1 MKPTRAPTPP
11 LTLTLT
17 PALTLVLWYTP
28 RVPSVY
34 CALVHHP
41 VLDRQGEE
49 VTTSVTNLDVHDI
62 ARSARTYGLRGYF
75 VVSPIEAQ
83 HPVVQRIVDHW
94 CSGAGRHRFPERGE
108 AIALV
113 EVCRTIDD
121 AIAEIAAR
129 DGRAP
134 RLVVTSAKSGRG
146 RSSYAEEAERLR
158 NEVRPTLLL
167 FGTGHGLSERVLRRA
182 DAFLEPI
189 QGPSEFN
196 HLSVRAAV
204 AITLDRLFAREFP
217 AHNPI

>member
-1 MKPTRAPTPP
+1 MST
-11 LTLTLT
+11 
-17 PALTLVLWYTP
+17 
-28 RVPSVY
+28 VY

-41 VLDRQGEE
+41 VVDRQGEE

-62 ARSARTYGLRGYF
+62 ARSARTYGLKGYF

-113 EVCRTIDD
+113 RVCLSVDD
-121 AIAEIAAR
+121 AIAEIQAEE
-129 DGRAP
+129 GKTP
-134 RLVVTSAKSGRG
+134 RLVVTSAKAGPNRT
-146 RSSYAEEAERLR
+146 SYAEEAELLR
-158 NEVRPTLLL
+158 ASSQPTLLL
-167 FGTGHGLSERVLRRA
+167 FGTGHGLSDRVLQRA

-189 QGPSEFN
+189 QGPSNFN

-204 AITLDRLFAREFP
+204 AITLDRLFAVKSS
-217 AHNPI
+217 ANSPI

>member
-1 MKPTRAPTPP
+1 MSP
-11 LTLTLT
+11 
-17 PALTLVLWYTP
+17 
-28 RVPSVY
+28 VY

-94 CSGAGRHRFPERGE
+94 CSGAGKHRFPERGE

-113 EVCRTIDD
+113 ELCLSIDD
-121 AIAEIAAR
+121 AIAEIE
-129 DGRAP
+129 GREGKTP
-134 RLVVTSAKSGRG
+134 RLVVTSAKSGPDRT
-146 RSSYAEEAERLR
+146 SYAEEAERLR
-158 NEVRPTLLL
+158 TGSQPTLLL
-167 FGTGHGLSERVLRRA
+167 FGTGHGLSDRVLLRA
-182 DAFLEPI
+182 DVFLEPI
-189 QGPSEFN
+189 VGPTDFN

-204 AITLDRLFAREFP
+204 AITLDRLFGVKSQP
-217 AHNPI
+217 HNPR

>member
-1 MKPTRAPTPP
+1 MST
-11 LTLTLT
+11 
-17 PALTLVLWYTP
+17 
-28 RVPSVY
+28 VY

-41 VLDRQGEE
+41 VVDRQGEE

-62 ARSARTYGLRGYF
+62 ARSARTYGLKGYF

-113 EVCRTIDD
+113 RVCLSVDD
-121 AIAEIAAR
+121 AIAEIQAEE
-129 DGRAP
+129 GKTP
-134 RLVVTSAKSGRG
+134 RLLVTSAKAGPNRT
-146 RSSYAEEAERLR
+146 SYAEEAELLR
-158 NEVRPTLLL
+158 AGSQPTLLL
-167 FGTGHGLSERVLRRA
+167 FGTGHGLSDRVLKRA

-189 QGPSEFN
+189 QGPSNFN

-204 AITLDRLFAREFP
+204 AITLDRLFAVKSS
-217 AHNPI
+217 ANSPI